1 MVTERGA
8 IVMTKSKANRSTGDA
23 VPHITSD
30 PIEDGAAANRS
41 IALNP
46 FAPLAFAIG
55 PPEFVNPSALLKKM
69 CVANA
74 GLPKTMVVGVLQRIP
89 IIVVRTPN
97 V

>member
-46 FAPLAFAIG
+46 FAPLAFARCLTEKSLVKIG
-55 PPEFVNPSALLKKM
+55 VSSRTTRIASKRGEFSPNRSQSGYLVR
-69 CVANA
+69 
-74 GLPKTMVVGVLQRIP
+74 VV
-89 IIVVRTPN
+89 
-97 V
+97 